1 MLSFSFRNALI
12 MKKRFPYN
20 VLLTGCFQYNR
31 FAIHHVVENDQML
44 TDYIQFISQTCLFV
58 ISS

>member
-1 MLSFSFRNALI
+1 

-44 TDYIQFISQTCLFV
+44 PDYIQFISQTCLFV
-58 ISS
+58 IFS